1 MGTAN
6 ANDRYKRCYL
16 VETNGRPHGYSNR
29 ARIVRDPD
37 CSRWISFAHVAHSL
51 FPFASRFFAFTPTN
65 LSVQRGHSRETF
77 FAASLGTKTCDYELP
92 QTLRFFHSPTQF
104 VNSFRLF

>member
-77 FAASLGTKTCDYELP
+77 FWSFLEASRERILCRF
-92 QTLRFFHSPTQF
+92 LRYQ
-104 VNSFRLF
+104 NL